1 MVLSSFL
8 SNELNILI
16 TVGDE
21 KCICKW
27 PIRRSGKW
35 NDLNC
40 GWTLPYACEF
50 PSFIG

>member
-21 KCICKW
+21 KCICTW
-27 PIRRSGKW
+27 GLGTW
-35 NDLNC
+35 NDLKC
-40 GWTLPYACEF
+40 GWVHPYACEF